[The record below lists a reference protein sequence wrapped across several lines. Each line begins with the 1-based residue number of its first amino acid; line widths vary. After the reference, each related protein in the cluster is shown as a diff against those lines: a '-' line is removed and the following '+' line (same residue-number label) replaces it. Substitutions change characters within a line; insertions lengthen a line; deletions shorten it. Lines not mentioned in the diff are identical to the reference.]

1 MMGNMQNQMMDNN
14 MMKNPMMDNMQN
26 PMMDNNMM
34 KNPMMGNMQN
44 QMMGNMQNPMMGDIM
59 KNPMMDNMQNPM
71 MGNMQNQM
79 MDNNMMKNP
88 MMGDI
93 MKNPMM
99 DNMQNQMM
107 GNMMKNPMMGINMM
121 KNMNQFSNHDN
132 EDYKDIITV
141 VFRVPSDYDLN
152 INLITVQ
159 CKLED
164 KASDL
169 IERYRNKIGIFKN
182 HEIFIYN
189 AKQINKNKSL
199 IENGICNYSTIF
211 VINTKAIMG
220 AS

>member
-1 MMGNMQNQMMDNN
+1 MKDIMMKNPMMDNN

-26 PMMDNNMM
+26 
-34 KNPMMGNMQN
+34 Q
-44 QMMGNMQNPMMGDIM
+44 
-59 KNPMMDNMQNPM
+59 M

-99 DNMQNQMM
+99 DNMQNQMMGNMMKNPMM

-169 IERYRNKIGIFKN
+169 IERYRNKIGIF
-182 HEIFIYN
+182 
-189 AKQINKNKSL
+189 
-199 IENGICNYSTIF
+199 
-211 VINTKAIMG
+211 
-220 AS
+220 